1 MNNKMN
7 DYRVE
12 LRNGVS
18 PTKKKCHSFDS
29 VEGDKYIRAWN
40 GHCRITGKRNLNF
53 VVYHK
58 AFL

>member
-1 MNNKMN
+1 MN